1 MLLSYPADIFIVS
14 PSFHNLPATPGLDVG
29 RSVKS
34 ICDACTNKL
43 PDR

>member
-1 MLLSYPADIFIVS
+1 MLLSYPADILKS
-14 PSFHNLPATPGLDVG
+14 PELFHNLPATDGSDVG